1 MNYSE
6 IAAINVNEHIEKKNN
21 LSYLS
26 WAWAVDTLLRH
37 DSDAFWEYGELHY
50 MQDHT
55 VMVYCTVHAFGRH
68 RTAQLPV
75 MDYKNKSV
83 PNPDAVQVNV
93 TMQRAL
99 VKAIALHGLG
109 LYIYAGEDLP
119 IEFKHE
125 ESVDKPVDKSVD
137 KPVDKSVDEP
147 VAFRHY
153 VETVK
158 EIVVPTSAN
167 EAAAVDWV
175 CSFVNEFIPS
185 VETVDSLRDFWKVNK
200 SVLTRVEK
208 FSKPMYQA
216 LEINFKERAVQ
227 LKGKA

>member
-37 DSDAFWEYGELHY
+37 DCDAFWEYGELHY
-50 MQDHT
+50 MHDHT

-125 ESVDKPVDKSVD
+125 DSVD

-147 VAFRHY
+147 VVEEA
-153 VETVK
+153 VETAK

>member
-1 MNYSE
+1 MKYSE
-6 IAAINVNEHIEKKNN
+6 IAAINVNDHIEKKSN

-75 MDYKNKSV
+75 MDYKMKGV

-119 IEFKHE
+119 VEFKQDG
-125 ESVDKPVDKSVD
+125 SVDKPVDK
-137 KPVDKSVDEP
+137 PVDKILETPKVEVSKVEVSVES
-147 VAFRHY
+147 
-153 VETVK
+153 K
-158 EIVVPTSAN
+158 EIVVPPSAN

-175 CSFVNEFIPS
+175 CAFVNDFIPD
-185 VETVDSLRDFWKVNK
+185 VDTVDNLRDFWKVNK

-216 LEINFKERAVQ
+216 LETNFKVRAVE

>member
-1 MNYSE
+1 M
-6 IAAINVNEHIEKKNN
+6 
-21 LSYLS
+21 
-26 WAWAVDTLLRH
+26 
-37 DSDAFWEYGELHY
+37 
-50 MQDHT
+50 
-55 VMVYCTVHAFGRH
+55 
-68 RTAQLPV
+68 
-75 MDYKNKSV
+75 KSV

-119 IEFKHE
+119 VEFKQDG
-125 ESVDKPVDKSVD
+125 SVDKPVDK
-137 KPVDKSVDEP
+137 PVDKVLK
-147 VAFRHY
+147 
-153 VETVK
+153 VEVPKVEVPEVESK
-158 EIVVPTSAN
+158 EIVVPPSAN

-175 CSFVNEFIPS
+175 CAFVNDFIPDVNT
-185 VETVDSLRDFWKVNK
+185 VENLRDFWKVNK

-216 LEINFKERAVQ
+216 LETNFKERAVE